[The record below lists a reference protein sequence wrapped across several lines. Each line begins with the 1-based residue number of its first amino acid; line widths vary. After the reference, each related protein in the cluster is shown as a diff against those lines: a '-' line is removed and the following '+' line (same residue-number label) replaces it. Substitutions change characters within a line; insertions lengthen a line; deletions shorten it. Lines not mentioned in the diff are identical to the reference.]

1 METAKKDQKT
11 LNVQEDL
18 QAKTDVVLS
27 DLRSFEPILY
37 EISQRKDGWEEDID
51 TAKLKLRTI
60 NLSVK
65 TYLNWMRDI
74 ELADKRKKQRH

>member
-18 QAKTDVVLS
+18 QAKTDTVLS
-27 DLRSFEPILY
+27 DLRSFEPILH